1 MLHVDCKLLT
11 LASAYA
17 AVIDFTFRAFKS
29 IKEILVHYA
38 GPYPPRLGSEI
49 LPSGISIRKRTRGKR
64 IAPIK
69 GTTSSFWMSSILG
82 ELKRFTV
89 AMKFNK
95 KIMTNLEDNI

>member
-1 MLHVDCKLLT
+1 MRSSPALSVTVRNIRFTDEDG
-11 LASAYA
+11 
-17 AVIDFTFRAFKS
+17 IDIRFTD
-29 IKEILVHYA
+29 ED
-38 GPYPPRLGSEI
+38 
-49 LPSGISIRKRTRGKR
+49 GISIRKRTRGKR